1 MVFKNNILTALALV
15 FFAHQSFSITFENVT
30 TTHGIDAPH
39 LADKMSTGI
48 AAADFDNNGYV
59 DLFFTGYSLNSKLYF
74 NDGQA
79 YAENNQFT
87 MPDLSGERCGSVS
100 SADFD
105 NDGWQDIYV
114 ACWGNNF
121 LLHNQQGNGFVDITI
136 SSGTDHPERTEAVSW
151 GDLNNDGLLDLV
163 LGVTPLTGNPN
174 LNDPNDLDH
183 VFFNNGDLTFTD
195 IYGVLNP
202 TEISRSTL
210 ALVLTDIDMDNDL
223 DIYFANDKHQVN
235 VMLRNDGPGCGG
247 WCFTNVADS
256 QGSDHS
262 AYCMGVAIGDYD
274 NDLDWDI
281 SYSSIDEHILLQ
293 NTGSA
298 VQPEYQSVA
307 QSAGVNI
314 TTGYGWSTLL
324 FDVNNDGWEDLYLA
338 TTGGVPE
345 HVSNFLFAN
354 NQNGTFIDITQTSG
368 VVDELATEGAAWLDF
383 NQDGRLDF
391 VIGRYNLSYQLL
403 KNSTINNKHW
413 LGFKLLGGADI
424 SRDAIGTK
432 VIITDSAGL
441 SQMREL
447 RAGESRGS
455 SHEKILHFGLD
466 NETNISAVIIWPG
479 GYQQSLENIPI
490 DQYIQL
496 VYPIYDQIFSSQFE

>member
-1 MVFKNNILTALALV
+1 MIFENNLLMLLLWILFVNPVFAT
-15 FFAHQSFSITFENVT
+15 SFENVT
-30 TTHGIDAPH
+30 TNVGIDAPH
-39 LADKMSTGI
+39 ASNKMSTGI

-59 DLFFTGYSLNSKLYF
+59 DLFLTGYSLDSKLYF
-74 NDGQA
+74 NDGQG
-79 YAENNQFT
+79 YVENSQFI
-87 MPDLSGERCGSVS
+87 MPDFSNERCGSVS
-100 SADFD
+100 AADFD

-121 LLHNQQGNGFVDITI
+121 LLHNQQGNGFIDMTS

-163 LGVTPLTGNPN
+163 LGVIPRSGNPD
-174 LNDPNDLDH
+174 LNDPNNLDH

-195 IYGVLNP
+195 VYSVLNP
-202 TEISRSTL
+202 IEISRSTL

-223 DIYFANDKHQVN
+223 DIYFANDKHEIN
-235 VMLRNDGPGCGG
+235 VMLRNDGSGCGG
-247 WCFTNVADS
+247 WCFTNVAET

-262 AYCMGVAIGDYD
+262 AYSMGVAIGDYD

-293 NTGSA
+293 NTGTA
-298 VQPEYQSVA
+298 VLPEYQSVA
-307 QSAGVNI
+307 HSAGVNI
-314 TTGYGWSTLL
+314 STGYGWGTML
-324 FDVNNDGWEDLYLA
+324 FDVNNDGWEDLYLT
-338 TTGGVPE
+338 TTGGVPTS
-345 HVSNFLFAN
+345 VSNFLFEN
-354 NQNGTFIDITQTSG
+354 NQNGTFSDATQISG
-368 VVDELATEGAAWLDF
+368 VVDELPAQGAAWLDY
-383 NQDGRLDF
+383 NLDGKLDI

-403 KNSTINNKHW
+403 KNSTVNNAHW
-413 LGFKLLGGADI
+413 LGFKLRGGADI
-424 SRDAIGTK
+424 SRDAIGAK
-432 VIITDSAGL
+432 VTITDSAGL

-455 SHEKILHFGLD
+455 SNEKILHFGLS
-466 NETNISAVIIWPG
+466 NETNISADIIWPS
-479 GYQQSLENIPI
+479 GYQQHLENIPV